1 MLQTGNRWSS
11 QMLDFSERLGA
22 HTSMLVDAD
31 GDYAHEFWEE
41 NKALRPTV
49 GPKKQ
54 PSFLETSHESIH
66 GKHPRKTR
74 TTCSFWDGF
83 KGQKNMIK
91 FWIQKGQ
98 LPLTVQRFCFR
109 LLVVF
114 SQFNQIDIWQA
125 GQLVLVAPC
134 TWRRMGGIG
143 GWGPMLRKVVDIL
156 EKRRGNF
163 GWLFFFGGNGWE
175 VRFD

>member
-91 FWIQKGQ
+91 F
-98 LPLTVQRFCFR
+98 
-109 LLVVF
+109 
-114 SQFNQIDIWQA
+114 
-125 GQLVLVAPC
+125 
-134 TWRRMGGIG
+134 
-143 GWGPMLRKVVDIL
+143 
-156 EKRRGNF
+156 
-163 GWLFFFGGNGWE
+163 
-175 VRFD
+175 